1 MPIDV
6 IAAVLLA
13 ALVHA
18 GWNAIAKST
27 GATDPMISTSA
38 IAIGGG
44 IVALPL
50 LLVSGLP
57 ATTSYP
63 YVFASGVIHVLYFVL
78 VGLAYRAAEYSAV
91 YPITRGSAPLATSLL
106 AAALLGEAMAPLA
119 WCGVV
124 LLSSGILGLG
134 SDPFAVRCTERARD
148 FDRGAQRGRH
158 RRLHTHRW
166 RGCASL
172 TEPGRIRDRYDGDHR
187 RAAIARRDGLARA
200 WLGTRFIGAMAH
212 RLVRRRD
219 GVPVLRHRALGNDEG
234 ADRYGRS
241 VARDV
246 GFIRDD
252 HRGMRVAREIRTST
266 MDLDGLDPGGA
277 RRDTDGV
284 VWIASRRCH
293 RPGGADTAATGTAAL
308 QMSGACGSAD
318 FLDAS

>member
-134 SDPFAVRCTERARD
+134 SDSLL
-148 FDRGAQRGRH
+148 RGALSARAISIAGLNVAVIVGYTLIDGEGARASLNPAGYVIAMMAITGALLLPVVMVWLGPGSA
-158 RRLHTHRW
+158 RALLARW
-166 RGCASL
+166 RIGLVGGAMVSL
-172 TEPGRIRDRYDGDHR
+172 SYGIALWAMTKAPIGMVAALRETSVLFATIIAACVLREKFGLQRWISTGLILAGL
-187 RAAIARRDGLARA
+187 AAIRMG
-200 WLGTRFIGAMAH
+200 
-212 RLVRRRD
+212 
-219 GVPVLRHRALGNDEG
+219 
-234 ADRYGRS
+234 
-241 VARDV
+241 
-246 GFIRDD
+246 
-252 HRGMRVAREIRTST
+252 
-266 MDLDGLDPGGA
+266 
-277 RRDTDGV
+277 
-284 VWIASRRCH
+284 
-293 RPGGADTAATGTAAL
+293 
-308 QMSGACGSAD
+308 
-318 FLDAS
+318 